1 MKTLNSIQNEA
12 DYQEALSA
20 AYELMQDSIKKG
32 SSEEE
37 HLLQLTSLIE
47 AYETEHHA
55 IDEQNNPV
63 EAIKFRMEQ
72 MNLKNKD
79 VAPIFGGTTRVSEYL
94 NGKRPLTMKIIYNL
108 HKYLEIPYDLLI
120 EKRESFELEE
130 GVKKELMTSLMIG
143 VIK

>member
-12 DYQEALSA
+12 DYQDALSA
-20 AYELMQDSIKKG
+20 AYELMQVSIKKG
-32 SSEEE
+32 SSQEE

-47 AYETEHHA
+47 AYETKHHA
-55 IDEQNNPV
+55 VDEQNNPV

-72 MNLKNKD
+72 MGLRNKD

-120 EKRESFELEE
+120 EGRENFELEE
-130 GVKKELMTSLMIG
+130 AAKKDLERSLIG
-143 VIK
+143 VAK